1 MVDPAQIGSKFR
13 ISHSDEMG
21 DFAPLK
27 SLSEHALAQGY
38 TDLRFDQKTMGW
50 AYHRPDQA
58 IGGDGRLYVKVA
70 KS

>member
-13 ISHSDEMG
+13 ISLSNDMG

-27 SLSEHALAQGY
+27 SLSEHALTQGY

-50 AYHRPDQA
+50 AYHKPDQA
-58 IGGDGRLYVKVA
+58 VGHDGRLYVKA
-70 KS
+70 SRR